1 VDKKLPTVAEL
12 IGVNDLFDKSYA
24 TEQEESVE
32 IETLLRSFNLGNA
45 DVQVS
50 LTTDS
55 ARFASFDNSCIYRPS
70 EGFNDFQ
77 IVMNRQERRRLAT
90 LEGRIGD
97 QEIHDTEDDDVGEV
111 GGSPVFVLEQDH
123 RQQQDHLHDDS
134 QEALDN
140 ERPHKRP
147 RLESNNFEAR
157 ATTIRQGDVNSISR
171 QPSVHDPWSEA
182 HSPTIFVA
190 DDDNKENW
198 PPLSSSF
205 SRLMDDTEDYQIS
218 SDGFLESSFEPNAF
232 GHECAPDQME
242 DQQESLEVL
251 SFNSRQPLSQAN
263 FIQSEAQTLD
273 ALPRRQDTFGVNYIP
288 EDISMDE
295 KEDSLPGHG
304 LECTL
309 AYEPDIA
316 SQALGISAFAHL
328 RARKVSEY
336 RPTPVIEPIVV
347 PIPTVTSND
356 TRSAPPELFDQ
367 NTLRLPDVIGP
378 AQSVHRYMASLEFI
392 QKKALV
398 RALRAS
404 ECSVE
409 LVERQTLGGVD
420 LIVDPHC
427 AIIFLSLFTLSA
439 RCDAY
444 TERISQQS
452 WKFSRLLVI
461 FEAYPEQRSKQS
473 LGVKSPSLELYAFT
487 PPIVKAIKK
496 FRRDVNIA
504 DACGTKC
511 GDSKVE
517 YAFAN
522 TVNEAALLTRWF
534 GERAEEADETG
545 GAVWGRESG
554 WRWISWK
561 YGIIIL
567 LFVGWSL
574 KLIYFLRQD
583 EENCLSGIS
592 GMNNFSASIVL
603 CEMLLQEFVEMSP
616 EDRMNGFGGYI
627 GVQPMVGLSPSL

>member
-1 VDKKLPTVAEL
+1 MDKKLPTAAEL
-12 IGVNDLFDKSYA
+12 IGVNDLFDKSRA
-24 TEQEESVE
+24 AEQEESDE
-32 IETLLRSFNLGNA
+32 IEALLKSFNLGNA
-45 DVQVS
+45 DVQAPF
-50 LTTDS
+50 TTDS
-55 ARFASFDNSCIYRPS
+55 ARFASFDNSYIYRPS
-70 EGFNDFQ
+70 EGFDDFQ
-77 IVMNRQERRRLAT
+77 IVMNRQERRRLAM

-97 QEIHDTEDDDVGEV
+97 QKMDDTEDDDVGEV
-111 GGSPVFVLEQDH
+111 GLAQAQVRDRHH
-123 RQQQDHLHDDS
+123 RQQQNHLHDDS
-134 QEALDN
+134 QEVLDN

-147 RLESNNFEAR
+147 RLENNSFEVR
-157 ATTIRQGDVNSISR
+157 AMSIPQGDVNSISR
-171 QPSVHDPWSEA
+171 QPSAHDRPWSAA
-182 HSPTIFVA
+182 HSPTPFVA

-198 PPLSSSF
+198 PPVSSSL

-218 SDGFLESSFEPNAF
+218 SDGFLASSFEPNAF
-232 GHECAPDQME
+232 GHERAPDQME
-242 DQQESLEVL
+242 DQQESFELL
-251 SFNSRQPLSQAN
+251 SFGSRQPPSQAN
-263 FIQSEAQTLD
+263 AFQSEVRGLD
-273 ALPRRQDTFGVNYIP
+273 VPPQGQDTFGVDYIP
-288 EDISMDE
+288 EDIPIDE

-328 RARKVSEY
+328 RARKVSEH
-336 RPTPVIEPIVV
+336 RPTPVVEPIAAPVLT
-347 PIPTVTSND
+347 ITSND

-367 NTLRLPDVIGP
+367 NTLRLPDVIGL

-398 RALRAS
+398 RALRAR

-444 TERISQQS
+444 TERVSQQS

-473 LGVKSPSLELYAFT
+473 LAVKSPSSELYAFT

-522 TVNEAALLTRWF
+522 TVDEAALLTRWF

-545 GAVWGRESG
+545 GAVWGEREWLAADFLEVWNYYPSV
-554 WRWISWK
+554 RW
-561 YGIIIL
+561 L
-567 LFVGWSL
+567 LVV
-574 KLIYFLRQD
+574 KANLRQD

-603 CEMLLQEFVEMSP
+603 CEMPLQEFVELSP
-616 EDRMNGFGGYI
+616 QDRMNGFGGYI
-627 GVQPMVGLSPSL
+627 GVQPMVGLSSSV

>member
-1 VDKKLPTVAEL
+1 MDKKLPTVAEL
-12 IGVNDLFDKSYA
+12 IGVNDLFDKSRA
-24 TEQEESVE
+24 AEQEESVE
-32 IETLLRSFNLGNA
+32 IETLLKSFNLGNV

-50 LTTDS
+50 LNTDS
-55 ARFASFDNSCIYRPS
+55 ARFAAFDNSRIYRPS
-70 EGFNDFQ
+70 EGFDDFQ
-77 IVMNRQERRRLAT
+77 IVMNRQERRRLAI

-97 QEIHDTEDDDVGEV
+97 QKINDAEDDDVGEV
-111 GGSPVFVLEQDH
+111 GLAQVQVRDYHH
-123 RQQQDHLHDDS
+123 RQQQDHLHDDP
-134 QEALDN
+134 QEVDN

-157 ATTIRQGDVNSISR
+157 ATTIPQGDVNFISR
-171 QPSVHDPWSEA
+171 QPSVHDRPWSEA

-198 PPLSSSF
+198 PPLSSSL
-205 SRLMDDTEDYQIS
+205 SKLMDDAEDYQIS
-218 SDGFLESSFEPNAF
+218 SDGFPESSVEPNVF
-232 GHECAPDQME
+232 GYEGAPDQME
-242 DQQESLEVL
+242 DQQESFESL
-251 SFNSRQPLSQAN
+251 SFGSRQLPSQAN
-263 FIQSEAQTLD
+263 FFQSEAQRLD
-273 ALPRRQDTFGVNYIP
+273 TLPRGQDTFGVDHIP

-304 LECTL
+304 PEFTL

-328 RARKVSEY
+328 RARKVSEH
-336 RPTPVIEPIVV
+336 RPTPVVEPIAV
-347 PIPTVTSND
+347 PVPVPTVTSNN

-367 NTLRLPDVIGP
+367 NTLRLPDIIGP

-404 ECSVE
+404 EYSVE

-444 TERISQQS
+444 TERVSQQS
-452 WKFSRLLVI
+452 WKFSSLLVI

-473 LGVKSPSLELYAFT
+473 LAVKSPSLELYAFT

-511 GDSKVE
+511 GNSKVE

-522 TVNEAALLTRWF
+522 TVDEAALLTRWF

-545 GAVWGRESG
+545 GAVWGEREWLAVDFLEVGNYHPSV
-554 WRWISWK
+554 RW
-561 YGIIIL
+561 L
-567 LFVGWSL
+567 LVIEADL
-574 KLIYFLRQD
+574 FLTT
-583 EENCLSGIS
+583 G
-592 GMNNFSASIVL
+592 
-603 CEMLLQEFVEMSP
+603 
-616 EDRMNGFGGYI
+616 
-627 GVQPMVGLSPSL
+627 